1 MVKSTP
7 ATGDVAVPE
16 GRPED
21 ERLGIGK
28 SFAYGV
34 QHVLTMYGGIIA
46 PPLIIGGAAGVSP
59 TEIGLLVASCL
70 FIGGLATILQSY
82 GVPFFGSR
90 LPLVQGTS
98 FAGVATMTAIV
109 ADGGLPAV
117 FGAVIASAL
126 LGLLIAPVFSRLVK
140 YFPPVVTGTV
150 ITVIGLSLMPVAAHW
165 AMGND
170 TKAADSGSVS
180 NIGLAALTLAIV
192 LLLSKVAVPAVSRLS
207 ILLSIVVGTALA
219 AVLGKADF
227 SQVGNG
233 PIFAVPAP
241 FGFGAPTFDVAAIVS
256 MFIVVLVT
264 LTETTADILAVGEI
278 VGTKVGK
285 RRIGDGLRADM
296 ASSAIAP
303 IFNGFIQSAF
313 AQNVGLVAITG
324 VRSRFVVTAG
334 GGVLMVLG
342 LLPVLGRLVA
352 AIPYPVLGGAG
363 LVLFGTVAAAGIKT
377 LSKVDYNGNLNLVIV
392 AASVGLG
399 MVPIAVPDFYDRFPP
414 WVGTI
419 FHSGISSAALLAVVL
434 NLVFNHLKPGKAG
447 TDPSVFATATRVID
461 YSDLKVLSQL
471 ENGDKVVDG
480 KIVDAQGQP
489 VPVRDADGQPVSYRI
504 GPEPEG
510 H

>member
-1 MVKSTP
+1 MVKRTR
-7 ATGDVAVPE
+7 ADEA

-28 SFAYGV
+28 SFTYGI

-46 PPLIIGGAAGVSP
+46 PPLIIGGAAGVP
-59 TEIGLLVASCL
+59 PAEIGLLVASCL

-117 FGAVIASAL
+117 FGAVIVSTL
-126 LGLLIAPVFSRLVK
+126 VGLLITPVFSRLVK

-150 ITVIGLSLMPVAAHW
+150 ITVIGLSLMPVAAQW
-165 AMGND
+165 AMGNN
-170 TKAADSGSVS
+170 TKAADFGSVS
-180 NIGLAALTLAIV
+180 NIGLAALTLTIV
-192 LLLSKVAVPAVSRLS
+192 LVLSKVAVPAISRLS
-207 ILLSIVVGTALA
+207 ILLSIAAGTVLA
-219 AVLGKADF
+219 ALLGKADF
-227 SQVGNG
+227 SDVGDG
-233 PIFAVPAP
+233 PIFAVPTP
-241 FGFGAPTFDVAAIVS
+241 FAFGAPTFDVAAIVS

-278 VGTKVGK
+278 VGTRVGK

-303 IFNGFIQSAF
+303 VFNGFTQSAF

-334 GGVLMVLG
+334 GVILLVLG
-342 LLPVLGRLVA
+342 MLPVLGRVVA

-363 LVLFGTVAAAGIKT
+363 LVLFGTVAASGIKT
-377 LSKVDYNGNLNLVIV
+377 LSKVDYDGNMNLVII

-399 MVPIAVPDFYDRFPP
+399 MVPIAAPDFYHHFPA

-419 FHSGISSAALLAVVL
+419 FHSGISAAALMAVVL

-461 YSDLKVLSQL
+461 YSDLKAFSQL
-471 ENGDKVVDG
+471 ENGDRIVDG
-480 KIVDAQGQP
+480 KIVDADGEP
-489 VPVRDADGQPVSYRI
+489 VPVRDADGRPVHYRI
-504 GPEPEG
+504 GAEPEG

>member
-1 MVKSTP
+1 MVKRTQ
-7 ATGDVAVPE
+7 AEAAAG

-28 SFAYGV
+28 SFTYGI

-46 PPLIIGGAAGVSP
+46 PPLIIGGAAGVS
-59 TEIGLLVASCL
+59 TAEIGLLVASCL
-70 FIGGLATILQSY
+70 FIGGLATILQSF

-117 FGAVIASAL
+117 FGSVIASAM
-126 LGLLIAPVFSRLVK
+126 LGLLVTPVFSRLVR

-150 ITVIGLSLMPVAAHW
+150 ITVIGLSLMPVAAQW
-165 AMGND
+165 AMGGN
-170 TKAADSGSVS
+170 TKAPEFGSVS
-180 NIGLAALTLAIV
+180 DIGLAAMTLAIV
-192 LLLSKVAVPAVSRLS
+192 LLLSKVAVPAISRLS
-207 ILLSIVVGTALA
+207 ILLSIVVGTVLA

-227 SQVGNG
+227 SQVWAG
-233 PIFAVPAP
+233 PIFAVPTP

-264 LTETTADILAVGEI
+264 LTETTADMLAVGEI
-278 VGTKVGK
+278 VGTRVGR

-303 IFNGFIQSAF
+303 VFNGFMQSAF

-334 GGVLMVLG
+334 GVILLVLG
-342 LLPVLGRLVA
+342 MLPVLGRVVA

-363 LVLFGTVAAAGIKT
+363 LVLFGTVAASGIKT
-377 LSKVDYNGNLNLVIV
+377 LSKVDYNGNMNLVIV

-399 MVPIAVPDFYDRFPP
+399 MVPIAAPEFYHHFPA

-419 FHSGISSAALLAVVL
+419 FHSGISSAALMAVLL
-434 NLVFNHLKPGKAG
+434 NLLFNHLKPGKAG
-447 TDPSVFATATRVID
+447 GDPSVFATATRVID
-461 YSDLKVLSQL
+461 YADLKALSRLQD
-471 ENGDKVVDG
+471 GDRIVDG
-480 KIVDAQGQP
+480 RIVDADGHP
-489 VPVRDADGQPVSYRI
+489 VPVRDADGKPVPYRI
-504 GPEPEG
+504 GSEPEE

>member
-1 MVKSTP
+1 MAKRTQ
-7 ATGDVAVPE
+7 ADEA

-28 SFAYGV
+28 SFTYGI

-46 PPLIIGGAAGVSP
+46 PPLIIGGAAGVP
-59 TEIGLLVASCL
+59 PAEIGLLVASCL

-117 FGAVIASAL
+117 FGAVIVSTL
-126 LGLLIAPVFSRLVK
+126 LGLLITPVFSRLVK

-150 ITVIGLSLMPVAAHW
+150 ITVIGLSLMPVAAQW

-170 TKAADSGSVS
+170 TKAADFGSVS
-180 NIGLAALTLAIV
+180 DIGLAALTLTIV
-192 LLLSKVAVPAVSRLS
+192 LMLSKVAVPAISRLS
-207 ILLSIVVGTALA
+207 ILLSIVVGTVLA
-219 AVLGKADF
+219 ALLGKADF
-227 SQVGNG
+227 SAVGDG
-233 PIFAVPAP
+233 AIFAIPTP
-241 FGFGAPTFDVAAIVS
+241 FAFGAPTFDVAAIVS

-278 VGTKVGK
+278 VGTRVGK

-303 IFNGFIQSAF
+303 VFNGFTQSAF

-334 GGVLMVLG
+334 GVILLVLG
-342 LLPVLGRLVA
+342 MLPVLGRVVA
-352 AIPYPVLGGAG
+352 TIPYPVLGGAG
-363 LVLFGTVAAAGIKT
+363 LVLFGTVAASGIKT
-377 LSKVDYNGNLNLVIV
+377 LSKVDYDGNMNLVVV
-392 AASVGLG
+392 AASLGLG
-399 MVPIAVPDFYDRFPP
+399 MVPIAAPDFYHHFPA

-419 FHSGISSAALLAVVL
+419 FHSGISAAALMAVVL

-461 YSDLKVLSQL
+461 YSDLKAFSQL
-471 ENGDKVVDG
+471 ENGDKIVDG
-480 KIVDAQGQP
+480 QIVDADGKP
-489 VPVRDADGQPVSYRI
+489 VPVRDADGRPVHYRI
-504 GPEPEG
+504 GSEPDG

>member
-1 MVKSTP
+1 MVKRTQ
-7 ATGDVAVPE
+7 AEE
-16 GRPED
+16 GVSPED

-28 SFAYGV
+28 SFTYGI

-46 PPLIIGGAAGVSP
+46 PPLIIGGVAGVSP
-59 TEIGLLVASCL
+59 AEIGLLVASCL
-70 FIGGLATILQSY
+70 FIGGLATILQSF

-117 FGAVIASAL
+117 FGAVIASTL
-126 LGLLIAPVFSRLVK
+126 LGLLITPVFSRLVK

-150 ITVIGLSLMPVAAHW
+150 ITVIGLSLMPVAAQW
-165 AMGND
+165 AMGNN
-170 TKAADSGSVS
+170 TKAADFGSVS
-180 NIGLAALTLAIV
+180 NIGLAALTLMFV
-192 LLLSKVAVPAVSRLS
+192 LALSKVAVPAISRLS
-207 ILLSIVVGTALA
+207 ILLAIVVGTLLA

-233 PIFAVPAP
+233 PIFAVPTP
-241 FGFGAPTFDVAAIVS
+241 FGFGVPTFDVAAIVS

-278 VGTKVGK
+278 VGTRVSK

-303 IFNGFIQSAF
+303 IFNGFTQSAF

-324 VRSRFVVTAG
+324 VKSRFVVTAG
-334 GGVLMVLG
+334 GAVLLVLG
-342 LLPVLGRLVA
+342 MLPVLGRVVA

-363 LVLFGTVAAAGIKT
+363 LVLFGTVAASGIKT

-392 AASVGLG
+392 AASVGFG
-399 MVPIAVPDFYDRFPP
+399 MIPIAAPDFYHHFPT

-419 FHSGISSAALLAVVL
+419 FHSGISSAALMAVVL

-461 YSDLKVLSQL
+461 YSDLKVFSQL
-471 ENGDKVVDG
+471 KDGDRIVDG
-480 KIVDAQGQP
+480 KIVDADGEP
-489 VPVRDADGQPVSYRI
+489 VPVRGADGRPVRYRI
-504 GPEPEG
+504 GAEPET

>member
-1 MVKSTP
+1 MVKRTRTE
-7 ATGDVAVPE
+7 AA

-21 ERLGIGK
+21 ERLGLGK
-28 SFAYGV
+28 SFTYGV

-46 PPLIIGGAAGVSP
+46 PPLIIGGAAGVSSA
-59 TEIGLLVASCL
+59 EIGLLVASCL

-117 FGAVIASAL
+117 FGAVIASSL
-126 LGLLIAPVFSRLVK
+126 LGLVITPVFARLVK

-150 ITVIGLSLMPVAAHW
+150 ITVIGLSLMPVAAQW
-165 AMGND
+165 AMGDN
-170 TKAADSGSVS
+170 TKAADFGSVS
-180 NIGLAALTLAIV
+180 NIGLAALTLTIV
-192 LLLSKVAVPAVSRLS
+192 LVLSKIAVPAVSRLS

-227 SQVGNG
+227 SHVWDG
-233 PIFAVPAP
+233 PVFAVPTP
-241 FGFGAPTFDVAAIVS
+241 FAFGAPTFGVAAIVS
-256 MFIVVLVT
+256 MVIVVLVT

-278 VGTKVGK
+278 VGTRTGK

-303 IFNGFIQSAF
+303 VFNGFTQSAF

-334 GGVLMVLG
+334 GVVLLVLG
-342 LLPVLGRLVA
+342 MLPVLGRVVT

-363 LVLFGTVAAAGIKT
+363 LVLFGTVAASGIKT
-377 LSKVDYNGNLNLVIV
+377 LSKVDYDGNMNLVVV

-399 MVPIAVPDFYDRFPP
+399 MVPIAAPDFYHHFPA

-419 FHSGISSAALLAVVL
+419 FHSGISSAALMAVVL
-434 NLVFNHLKPGKAG
+434 NVVFNHLKPGKAG

-461 YSDLKVLSQL
+461 YSDLEAFSQL
-471 ENGDKVVDG
+471 ENGDKIVDG
-480 KIVDAQGQP
+480 RIVDAAGKP
-489 VPVRDADGQPVSYRI
+489 VPVRGADGRPVQYRI
-504 GPEPEG
+504 GAEPEG